1 MIPVRVLGSWSLQVG
16 EVGAFTWRILDLPQG
31 DSEFISSLI
40 YSSLGKYHSW
50 LFKRQ
55 LLDWVLV
62 LEQASSPPPH
72 PRVLSS
78 DPFCHML
85 YLFDFSARVW
95 NTPVAHSCQGYW
107 YGDSKEACSL
117 THGWEPMLSLFA
129 IMERSTSSRQVVFCV
144 HTINAYF
151 GVILGYL
158 CSRMT
163 IYFPLALPIYMLSG
177 FNKSW
182 PFHPE
187 KTRLFY
193 ISFGT
198 QLEAEPSRTI
208 WPECLD
214 PMFSAL

>member
-1 MIPVRVLGSWSLQVG
+1 MIPVRFLGSWSLQVG
-16 EVGAFTWRILDLPQG
+16 EVGAFTWRVLDLPQG

-50 LFKRQ
+50 LAQ
-55 LLDWVLV
+55 TPTTWLSAGLG
-62 LEQASSPPPH
+62 ASIIPPP
-72 PRVLSS
+72 PVLSS

-129 IMERSTSSRQVVFCV
+129 IMERSTSSRQVIFCV
-144 HTINAYF
+144 HIINAYF

-198 QLEAEPSRTI
+198 QLEGEPSRTI